1 MEKLF
6 YVCKHCGRLFSDN
19 GVRLRSVMC
28 TGCCEQATYLCTF
41 SWWEGL
47 DLEARRTLVEEYAP
61 SVQLT
66 NDQLMQI
73 PYRRREASPASPQ
86 ATQAV
91 PYRRREASPAS
102 PQATQAVP
110 YRRREA
116 SPASPQATQAV
127 PTPTQGERNN
137 VALTLGIIGA
147 VSFAIAGLQMIGIT
161 SEASSEGSGGTIF
174 EVYYHAMGWFS
185 FGMAF
190 VSATLGCLGWK
201 R

>member
-6 YVCKHCGRLFSDN
+6 YVCKHCGRLFSGN

-91 PYRRREASPAS
+91 P
-102 PQATQAVP
+102 
-110 YRRREA
+110 
-116 SPASPQATQAV
+116 
-127 PTPTQGERNN
+127 TPTHVSRT
-137 VALTLGIIGA
+137 VAGQP
-147 VSFAIAGLQMIGIT
+147 SQNT
-161 SEASSEGSGGTIF
+161 SWSAPPIQHISEFPGRAQQRRPHPRHHRRGVLRHRGRHHF
-174 EVYYHAMGWFS
+174 LLNARAARVARPRPPRQ
-185 FGMAF
+185 A
-190 VSATLGCLGWK
+190 
-201 R
+201 

>member
-1 MEKLF
+1 MESLF
-6 YVCKHCGRLFSDN
+6 YVCKHCGRLFSGN
-19 GVRLRSVMC
+19 GERFRAVMC

-66 NDQLMQI
+66 NDQLMQM

-86 ATQAV
+86 ATQA
-91 PYRRREASPAS
+91 A
-102 PQATQAVP
+102 
-110 YRRREA
+110 
-116 SPASPQATQAV
+116 
-127 PTPTQGERNN
+127 PTPTHVSRTVAGQPSQNTSWSAPLSSTYRNSQGERNN

-147 VSFAIAGLQMIGIT
+147 VSFAIAGVI
-161 SEASSEGSGGTIF
+161 IF
-174 EVYYHAMGWFS
+174 CSTHELLELLGLDRRAKLKTLANPAGWFS

>member
-91 PYRRREASPAS
+91 P
-102 PQATQAVP
+102 
-110 YRRREA
+110 
-116 SPASPQATQAV
+116 
-127 PTPTQGERNN
+127 TPTQGERNN

-161 SEASSEGSGGTIF
+161 SEASSEGSGGTII

>member
-28 TGCCEQATYLCTF
+28 IGCCEQATYLCTF
-41 SWWEGL
+41 SWWEEL

-73 PYRRREASPASPQ
+73 PYRRRK
-86 ATQAV
+86 
-91 PYRRREASPAS
+91 ASPAS

>member
-6 YVCKHCGRLFSDN
+6 YVCKHCGRLFSGN
-19 GVRLRSVMC
+19 GVRLRAVMC

-86 ATQAV
+86 ATQA
-91 PYRRREASPAS
+91 A
-102 PQATQAVP
+102 Q
-110 YRRREA
+110 
-116 SPASPQATQAV
+116 
-127 PTPTQGERNN
+127 TPTHVSRTVAGQPSRNTSWSAPLSSTYRNSQGERNN

>member
-1 MEKLF
+1 MERQF
-6 YVCKHCGRLFSDN
+6 YVCKHCGRLFSGN
-19 GVRLRSVMC
+19 GERLRGVMC
-28 TGCCEQATYLCTF
+28 IGCCEQATHLCTF
-41 SWWEGL
+41 SWWEAL

-73 PYRRREASPASPQ
+73 PYRSREASPASPQ
-86 ATQAV
+86 ATQA
-91 PYRRREASPAS
+91 A
-102 PQATQAVP
+102 
-110 YRRREA
+110 
-116 SPASPQATQAV
+116 
-127 PTPTQGERNN
+127 PTPTHVSRTVARQPSQNTSWSAPLSSTYRNSQGERNN

-161 SEASSEGSGGTIF
+161 SEASSEGSGGTII